1 MPRLGPSRV
10 IGLALLTLS
19 ACGGGD
25 RPGVSNPAPQPVAT
39 QVVVSPAAA
48 TVAPGASLTLTAQP
62 LSAAGAP
69 VSTTVVWSSSV
80 PSVASVDATGR
91 VTGITSGQATIT
103 AAAGAA
109 SGSALITVAIPIATV
124 AISGD
129 TAALFPGGTRQLSA
143 TLRDAS
149 GAVLTGRTIT
159 WGTSA
164 AAVATVN
171 ASGTITAVAPGQVT
185 ITAIADTASARL
197 TLTVLRPVAS
207 ITLEPDSLVL
217 IPGETRAFSAVL
229 RDSSG
234 SMVTGRSVNF
244 TGTLPS
250 VATVSTTGVVTAV
263 TPGRA
268 LVVASVEG
276 RVDTAAVRVVIP
288 EARLVFDR
296 VPGQVRPGLGLGLVV
311 RATRTGVDTMRSF
324 SGTVRI
330 RDEAGASIL
339 LGTDSVVARNGL
351 AVFDEL
357 AIATAGSYRLRAS
370 APALSSAS
378 STPIVVSATSALP
391 TISVGPVQ
399 RTVLTTG
406 VQGSARYRIP
416 VTLRDSAGPIAAAT
430 PVRVVVARG
439 PGVILS
445 GATTVNTTA
454 GVATFELVIQG
465 TASIDLEFSAP
476 GFQSRVQAIDSPSP
490 SQTFTAL
497 QRSAADSVVPVGGR
511 ITLSA
516 TLTHSA
522 LATEPVHTT
531 TYDLSWNPAELTL
544 SGDSTTANASY
555 TINRSAVAEG
565 VLRVT
570 VAASSPL
577 AALGASVL
585 IHRFTLAVREGARGT
600 QQVRLT
606 SLTYL
611 GASGESLA
619 TRRTSDVSFRVP

>member
-1 MPRLGPSRV
+1 
-10 IGLALLTLS
+10 
-19 ACGGGD
+19 
-25 RPGVSNPAPQPVAT
+25 
-39 QVVVSPAAA
+39 
-48 TVAPGASLTLTAQP
+48 
-62 LSAAGAP
+62 
-69 VSTTVVWSSSV
+69 
-80 PSVASVDATGR
+80 
-91 VTGITSGQATIT
+91 
-103 AAAGAA
+103 
-109 SGSALITVAIPIATV
+109 
-124 AISGD
+124 
-129 TAALFPGGTRQLSA
+129 
-143 TLRDAS
+143 
-149 GAVLTGRTIT
+149 
-159 WGTSA
+159 
-164 AAVATVN
+164 
-171 ASGTITAVAPGQVT
+171 
-185 ITAIADTASARL
+185 
-197 TLTVLRPVAS
+197 
-207 ITLEPDSLVL
+207 
-217 IPGETRAFSAVL
+217 
-229 RDSSG
+229 
-234 SMVTGRSVNF
+234 
-244 TGTLPS
+244 
-250 VATVSTTGVVTAV
+250 
-263 TPGRA
+263 
-268 LVVASVEG
+268 
-276 RVDTAAVRVVIP
+276 
-288 EARLVFDR
+288 
-296 VPGQVRPGLGLGLVV
+296 
-311 RATRTGVDTMRSF
+311 
-324 SGTVRI
+324 
-330 RDEAGASIL
+330 
-339 LGTDSVVARNGL
+339 
-351 AVFDEL
+351 
-357 AIATAGSYRLRAS
+357 
-370 APALSSAS
+370 
-378 STPIVVSATSALP
+378 VVSATSALP
-391 TISVGPVQ
+391 TISVGQVQ

-416 VTLRDSAGPIAAAT
+416 VTLRDSAGPIATAT

-454 GVATFELVIQG
+454 GIATFELVIQG

-476 GFQSRVQAIDSPSP
+476 GFQSRVQAIDSPAP

-577 AALGASVL
+577 APLGASVL
-585 IHRFTLAVREGARGT
+585 IHRFTLTVREGARGT